1 MRLLLVSTLVCSC
14 LMAQPAATKGAA
26 KGAAT
31 SKGTGSAAAKGPAKT
46 STATSPALLNPAA
59 NKAKAPE
66 IFKAQFTTTKG
77 DFIVEVHRDWAP
89 VGADR
94 FYNLV
99 KIGYFSDIAFFRDVS
114 GFMVQFG
121 IHG

>member
-1 MRLLLVSTLVCSC
+1 MRLLLVSTLACSC
-14 LMAQPAATKGAA
+14 LIAQPASTKGAS
-26 KGAAT
+26 T
-31 SKGTGSAAAKGPAKT
+31 SKGTPAAKGPVAAKGPAKT
-46 STATSPALLNPAA
+46 STATNPALLNPAA

-89 VGADR
+89 IGADR

-99 KIGYFSDIAFFRDVS
+99 KNGFYNDAGFFRVMS
-114 GFMVQFG
+114 
-121 IHG
+121 